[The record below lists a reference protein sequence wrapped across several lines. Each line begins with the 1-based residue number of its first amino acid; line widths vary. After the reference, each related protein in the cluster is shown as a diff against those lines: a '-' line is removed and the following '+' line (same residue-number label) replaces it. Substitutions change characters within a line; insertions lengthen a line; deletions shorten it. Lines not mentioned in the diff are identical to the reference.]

1 MTKLHV
7 YWSATTLKP
16 PAWSCVGLP
25 RGVKAT
31 RSPQSMDVGFLGKS
45 WHQDICNRVF
55 LRLFVSSDFIILFMS
70 VFSHKCFCYA
80 SLSWQRRYFAL
91 FFKVTWCFWNQ
102 WAVLP
107 ATSSFCPFYCFV
119 SAAQTVHEESYFIS
133 LKNKGV
139 IERLLFFLL
148 KLVGKL
154 SIRLWCQINNHS
166 LLSRMST
173 YTYTI
178 DVRANWSA
186 SLHSV

>member
-1 MTKLHV
+1 MFIVSDQRVIGLTSLHTVTKLHV

-31 RSPQSMDVGFLGKS
+31 RSPQSLDVGFLGKS
-45 WHQDICNRVF
+45 WHQDICSRVF
-55 LRLFVSSDFIILFMS
+55 LRLSVSSDFIILFMS

-80 SLSWQRRYFAL
+80 SFSWQRRYFAL
-91 FFKVTWCFWNQ
+91 FFKVIWCFWNQ

-133 LKNKGV
+133 LKNKDF
-139 IERLLFFLL
+139 IERLLFFC
-148 KLVGKL
+148 
-154 SIRLWCQINNHS
+154 SSWWESCQS
-166 LLSRMST
+166 GCG
-173 YTYTI
+173 
-178 DVRANWSA
+178 VK
-186 SLHSV
+186 

>member
-45 WHQDICNRVF
+45 WHQDICSRVF
-55 LRLFVSSDFIILFMS
+55 LRLSVSSDFIILFMS

-91 FFKVTWCFWNQ
+91 FFKVIWVISET
-102 WAVLP
+102 
-107 ATSSFCPFYCFV
+107 CPFYCFV

-139 IERLLFFLL
+139 IERLLFFC
-148 KLVGKL
+148 
-154 SIRLWCQINNHS
+154 SSWWESCQS
-166 LLSRMST
+166 GCG
-173 YTYTI
+173 
-178 DVRANWSA
+178 VK
-186 SLHSV
+186 